1 MTTGLGTSLLAADG
15 GLLDAWQ
22 DRGPVVWAVAVA
34 LALGWL
40 ALLGVLTALTDPR
53 RVDAG
58 PATLDVPGDERPAV
72 VNLVTA
78 DWVLGREAV
87 PATLVDLAARRY
99 LAIDQLGGQT
109 VVRVRE
115 HRATDD
121 GDPDLTVYEE
131 MVLGHVRALAAR
143 TDDGVVP
150 AAALTTGP
158 QETARRWWRRFASA
172 VAADARA
179 RGLAR
184 PRWTAR
190 LKAVLVTAAVP
201 VALAVGLAMSTIP
214 DDPHDD
220 DDNPA
225 AAALWSGLATFAG
238 LSAVA
243 GSRSG
248 ERDTPDGRVAASR
261 WLGVRA
267 QLASNELFTQQPPA
281 AVAIWDHLLA
291 HGTALG
297 VARGVVEALPLGAES
312 EHEAWSSVGGRWRVV
327 RVRYPRWRPPGY
339 GLHPAL
345 VALAGLPQL
354 ALGGAGLAAL
364 VKAGAPLPFGSDS
377 NPLTGAGADLGVAG
391 TGGSDGEMV
400 AYAAGLAIFVT
411 VAAGLALR
419 GLAMAWAGLADLVTG
434 RTAVEGRVLRK
445 RNASRDKQVVYYLA
459 VDDGTTDR
467 LRAWRFR
474 RAVSPHPGD
483 MVRAG
488 VTRRLQH
495 VADLELVRT
504 TVDLRTALRTDA
516 SGTVTVLTSSDGSVD
531 TSSI

>member
-1 MTTGLGTSLLAADG
+1 MTTGMGMSLLAADG
-15 GLLDAWQ
+15 GLLDAWH
-22 DRGPVVWAVAVA
+22 DRGPVVWAVAAA
-34 LALGWL
+34 LALGWV

-53 RVDAG
+53 RVEAG
-58 PATLDVPGDERPAV
+58 PATLDPPGDEPPAV
-72 VNLVTA
+72 VNLVTG
-78 DWVLGREAV
+78 DWDLGREAV
-87 PATLVDLAARRY
+87 PATLVDLAARRH
-99 LAIDQLGGQT
+99 LAIDQFGGQT
-109 VVRVRE
+109 LVRVRRP
-115 HRATDD
+115 RAGDD
-121 GDPDLTVYEE
+121 GDRELTAYEE
-131 MVLGHVRALAAR
+131 MVLRHIRQLAAR

-158 QETARRWWRRFASA
+158 QETARRWWKQFAAA

-179 RGLAR
+179 RGLSR

-190 LKAVLVTAAVP
+190 LKALLVTAAVP
-201 VALAVGLAMSTIP
+201 VALAVGLAMSTVP

-238 LSAVA
+238 LSALA

-248 ERDTPDGRVAASR
+248 ERDTPEGRAAASR

-267 QLASNELFTQQPPA
+267 QLAGNTLFTEQPPA

-297 VARGVVEALPLGAES
+297 VAHGVVEALPLGAES

-345 VALAGLPQL
+345 VALAGIPQL
-354 ALGGAGLAAL
+354 ALGGAMVAAL
-364 VKAGAPLPFGSDS
+364 VKVGAPSPFGGDGD
-377 NPLTGAGADLGVAG
+377 PLADARADLGIAG
-391 TGGSDGEMV
+391 SGSDGELV
-400 AYAAGLAIFVT
+400 AYAVGLAVFVA

-419 GLAMAWAGLADLVTG
+419 GAAMAWSGLADLVTG
-434 RTAVEGRVLRK
+434 RATVEGRVLRK
-445 RNASRDKQVVYYLA
+445 RNASSDKRVVYYLA

-467 LRAWRFR
+467 VRAWRFR

-483 MVRAG
+483 TVRAG

-495 VADLELVRT
+495 VADLELART
-504 TVDLRTALRTDA
+504 TVDLRTGRGAGA
-516 SGTVTVLTSSDGSVD
+516 SGAVKVLTSSDGPDD

>member
-1 MTTGLGTSLLAADG
+1 MTSELGMSLLAAEG

-22 DRGPVVWAVAVA
+22 DRGPLVWAVAVA
-34 LALGWL
+34 LALAWL
-40 ALLGVLTALTDPR
+40 AMLGVLTALTDPR
-53 RVDAG
+53 RVEAG

-78 DWVLGREAV
+78 DWDLGREAV

-99 LAIDQLGGQT
+99 LAIDQFGGQT
-109 VVRVRE
+109 LLRVRE
-115 HRATDD
+115 HRAGDD
-121 GDPDLTVYEE
+121 DEPDLTRYED
-131 MVLGHVRALAAR
+131 MVLRHVRALAAR

-158 QETARRWWRRFASA
+158 QETARRWWKQFTAA
-172 VAADARA
+172 VTADARA
-179 RGLAR
+179 RGLSR
-184 PRWTAR
+184 PRWTVR
-190 LKAVLVTAAVP
+190 LKALMATAAVP
-201 VALAVGLAMSTIP
+201 VAVAVGLAMSTIP

-220 DDNPA
+220 GDNPVGA
-225 AAALWSGLATFAG
+225 AVWSGLATFVG
-238 LSAVA
+238 LSTLA

-261 WLGVRA
+261 WLGVQA
-267 QLASNELFTQQPPA
+267 HLASNTLFTRQPPA
-281 AVAIWDHLLA
+281 AVAVWDHLLA

-297 VARGVVEALPLGAES
+297 VAHGVVEALPLGAES

-354 ALGGAGLAAL
+354 ALGGAMLAAPA
-364 VKAGAPLPFGSDS
+364 KAGAPSPF
-377 NPLTGAGADLGVAG
+377 AA
-391 TGGSDGEMV
+391 DGEAI
-400 AYAAGLAIFVT
+400 AYATGLAVYVT
-411 VAAGLALR
+411 VAGGLALR
-419 GLAMAWAGLADLVTG
+419 GAAMAWTGLADLVTG
-434 RTAVEGRVLRK
+434 RTAVEGRVLRR
-445 RNASRDKQVVYYLA
+445 RNASSDKRVVYYLA

-467 LRAWRFR
+467 VRAWRFR

-483 MVRAG
+483 MVRAR
-488 VTRRLQH
+488 VTHRLQH
-495 VADLELVRT
+495 VADLEPVRT
-504 TVDLRTALRTDA
+504 TVDLRTGQGAGA
-516 SGTVTVLTSSDGSVD
+516 SGTVTVLTSSDGSDD